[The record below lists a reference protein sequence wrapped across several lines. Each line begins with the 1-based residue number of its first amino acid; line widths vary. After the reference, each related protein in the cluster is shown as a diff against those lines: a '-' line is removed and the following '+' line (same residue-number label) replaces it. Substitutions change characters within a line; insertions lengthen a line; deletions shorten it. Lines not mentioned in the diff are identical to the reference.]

1 MAIQFPVEDLYDG
14 REYTPPGSSITYV
27 YSNNQGWLLL
37 PAEVPVSKD
46 YVDTQ
51 DFLKY
56 DKTGGKI
63 SGDVTVGEFG
73 GGEHLD
79 ITSKGEIKFRNTG
92 ALKLTFQPSPRNP
105 AILQVGDTKMMEVGS
120 SADVFRIYKG
130 ISLQDPSQTLLTY
143 SPPGAANS
151 EITILKAP
159 QSSGSISNNIILSN
173 ASTASFV
180 IKGLTHNALSV
191 EGSGRTTVFS
201 NEQFS
206 FSIERR
212 PGAPNRDVFNVS
224 CSDYKIKAS
233 PIYNEGLV
241 EGGIQV
247 LNPSGND
254 SYVRYDD
261 DELIATL
268 GVVKKFQYTPG
279 QKVFADA
286 ESDAEIGGL
295 WMDTT
300 GFYVKYR

>member
-73 GGEHLD
+73 GGEHLE
-79 ITSKGEIKFRNTG
+79 ITSKGEIKFKNTG
-92 ALKLTFQPSPRNP
+92 ALKLTFEPTNRNP

-120 SADVFRIYKG
+120 AADAFRIFKG
-130 ISLQDPSQTLLTY
+130 ISLQDPSQVLLTY
-143 SPPGAANS
+143 SPPGAANT

-159 QSSGSISNNIILSN
+159 QSASSISNNIILSN
-173 ASTASFV
+173 RSTASFV
-180 IKGLTHNALSV
+180 IKGLDQTAFTV
-191 EGSGRTTVFS
+191 EGSGRTTIYS
-201 NEQFS
+201 NEQFG

-224 CSDYKIKAS
+224 PSDYKIKTS

-241 EGGIQV
+241 EGGV
-247 LNPSGND
+247 EVTNASGNV
-254 SYVRYDD
+254 SYIRYEE
-261 DELIATL
+261 DELVATL

-295 WMDTT
+295 WMDST